1 MLGRAVVAV
10 GRARGVAVLGLPRAQ
25 ADLERPETLHYWMET
40 FRPEVVFN
48 CAAFTRVDD
57 CEVERERARSV
68 NGAGVAHLVAACE
81 TVSARLFQVSTDYV
95 FDGRGARPY
104 RVDDPTAPR
113 SVYGASKRL
122 GEESALG
129 YAKAAVVRTSWL
141 FGPGGPNFVRAIACQ
156 VEKRVAT
163 GDATPLRV
171 VADQTGCPTYTP
183 FLARGLWDL
192 SARKVSGV
200 FHYCNR
206 EATSW
211 HGLASEIVASLRP
224 ELRVEPVS
232 TAEFP
237 RPAARP
243 AYSVLDVSRFQETVG
258 RIVEP
263 WRRGLDEYL
272 EHLSSET
279 QGRKHS

>member
-1 MLGRAVVAV
+1 MLGRAVVAT
-10 GRARGVAVLGLPRAQ
+10 GRARGAAVLALPKIQ
-25 ADLERPETLHYWMET
+25 ANVERPETLGYWLQT

-57 CEVERERARSV
+57 CEVEPDLAQRV
-68 NGAGVAHLVAACE
+68 NGQGVAHLVAACE
-81 TVSARLFQVSTDYV
+81 TVTARLIQVSTDYV
-95 FDGRGARPY
+95 FDGQGARPY
-104 RVDDPTAPR
+104 RVDDVTAPQ

-122 GEESALG
+122 GEKAALG

-141 FGPGGPNFVRAIACQ
+141 FGPGGPNFVRAIAGQ
-156 VEKRVAT
+156 VEKRIAT
-163 GDATPLRV
+163 GDETPLRV

-183 FLARGLWDL
+183 FLARALWELGALD
-192 SARKVSGV
+192 ATGV

-206 EATSW
+206 EATTW

-224 ELRVEPVS
+224 RLRVEPVS
-232 TAEFP
+232 TAEFS

-243 AYSVLDVSRFQETVG
+243 AYSVLDVSRFEETVG

-272 EHLSSET
+272 EQLSSEI

>member
-1 MLGRAVVAV
+1 
-10 GRARGVAVLGLPRAQ
+10 
-25 ADLERPETLHYWMET
+25 
-40 FRPEVVFN
+40 
-48 CAAFTRVDD
+48 
-57 CEVERERARSV
+57 
-68 NGAGVAHLVAACE
+68 
-81 TVSARLFQVSTDYV
+81 
-95 FDGRGARPY
+95 
-104 RVDDPTAPR
+104 
-113 SVYGASKRL
+113 VYGASKRL